1 MNSEAGG
8 GGGARGIELELG
20 NPHQMSKS
28 NDY

>member
-1 MNSEAGG
+1 MNSEAG